1 MDIFKDPTKT
11 IPKSDS
17 QVVRIDFDE
26 SQLGARKSHIAKALK
41 RNENSIKHVSGK

>member
-11 IPKSDS
+11 IPKSNA

-26 SQLGARKSHIAKALK
+26 SQLGARKSLIAKAMK
-41 RNENSIKHVSGK
+41 KNDNNIKHVSGK